1 MLPHPIT
8 NLNIQRHYQ
17 NENKFNQNYSC
28 DKLPD
33 KKKDE
38 TNSKNLNRYA
48 NVGAHW
54 IALYSNGNIITYF
67 NSFGVKHIPKEIKKF
82 IKGSTIT
89 KSIFRLQAY
98 DSAMCRY
105 VCIGF
110 IDFLNNLFS

>member
-33 KKKDE
+33 KIKDE
-38 TNSKNLNRYA
+38 TNSKNLDRYA

-82 IKGSTIT
+82 INGTTIT
-89 KSIFRLQAY
+89 TNFFRIQAY
-98 DSAMCRY
+98 DSIMY
-105 VCIGF
+105 SI
-110 IDFLNNLFS
+110 IFLYWIY